1 MARKATKGK
10 RSSRSASKDAELE
23 LLASDESIQAGEGPA
38 LDTPVSVV
46 VVNYRCRLCDA
57 AGPSSKAAIDGAVRR
72 GILQDDSLAYIKEV
86 RDWQV
91 KVGSQEQEKTLLVF
105 IPIES
110 GV

>member
-1 MARKATKGK
+1 MARKATRGK
-10 RSSRSASKDAELE
+10 RSRRSAGEDAELE
-23 LLASDESIQAGEGPA
+23 LSASDESIQACQGAP
-38 LDTPVSVV
+38 LNPPVSVV
-46 VVNYRCRLCDA
+46 VINYRCRLCDA

-72 GILQDDSLAYIKEV
+72 GILPDDSLTYIKEI

-110 GV
+110 ED